1 MAYYDHHYFTIALT
15 NYFKLQVTSFMNKLK
30 NLIISFTIFFIP
42 IFTIAQTPPP
52 LGVAA
57 DFVLFTT
64 TGAVTNE
71 GISNV
76 TGDVGTNAGA
86 FTGFG
91 NINGSAHIVDEVSSQ
106 AANDLNTA
114 YSHINAQGPNS
125 VVGVLLGSGQVLLP
139 NIYLASG
146 ASTLTGTLTLD
157 GGNDPNACF
166 IIKIDGAFSTA
177 ASSKVILT
185 NGAKACNVFWRVN
198 GQMSMA
204 TNTIFKGSV
213 ISTGAIPLGVGVH
226 LEGRA
231 LSTTG
236 AITAS
241 SLTANI
247 SLGCGEPILSG
258 PTDPILGDS
267 IDYFGIFTTSGAVSN
282 TGTTDV
288 HGNVGSDNGVVSG
301 FDPAFVNDTI
311 HSIPDAITAQAALDL
326 DALYADLNSMN
337 FDIELLS
344 PTSFGNNLVL
354 TPHVYLLNAATI
366 LTDTVFLDAR
376 CVSSAVFVIRVNGS
390 LTTNENP
397 QVVLLGGAEA
407 KNIFW
412 QVEGEVAISDTG
424 NFKGTIVAN
433 NNSITLASGVILEGR
448 AFSTAGSIT
457 TTDVNIALKSVVTG
471 PTANLTTASKTA
483 CHGEGFTLRGNISAT
498 CDWTLTLSNGQTTT
512 GYGNGAWEIFV
523 LPTST
528 TTFTISSIVDAS
540 AVTGVPSGAATLTLP
555 SYNAGVAID
564 NDVATCLVSQ
574 GEWIHYYHSSG
585 RLLASINSAGQNLGA
600 ISVAT
605 YLDSAV
611 QVVPDCANPSLSYA
625 TAVMQRHW
633 VITPSI
639 QPTSPVQVRLLFSD
653 AEYDNLVTS
662 ANSNSNA
669 LDNISRIEDIKLS
682 KYSGPLNVNASATD
696 NCVSNGGTGGA
707 TLHSQSANGRTSS
720 YSLITNSSYVDFSV
734 SEFSEFWLHASSE
747 NSSLPIKLI
756 SFTAAAKE
764 DFVELNWITASENNN
779 DYFNVERST
788 DGINFNSIGRVS
800 GAGNSSQTLEYEIVD
815 DTPLNGVS
823 YYRLMQTD
831 YDGKTSYS
839 ELEAVEFDSRNAFN
853 FKIYPNPNN
862 GEGFSIDINE
872 NNYILLV
879 IMYDILGKEVY
890 TEVIFTTDSHE
901 YVYAIEP
908 SEKLKPGVYLVAV
921 TSNNGTHKKRLIV
934 R

>member
-1 MAYYDHHYFTIALT
+1 MKP
-15 NYFKLQVTSFMNKLK
+15 KLRRIL
-30 NLIISFTIFFIP
+30 ISFTLISIP
-42 IFTIAQTPPP
+42 TITAAQTPPP

-86 FTGFG
+86 FVGFG
-91 NINGSAHIVDEVSSQ
+91 NINGSAHIVDEVSAQ
-106 AANDLNTA
+106 AAIDLNTA
-114 YSHINAQGPNS
+114 YSHINAQGPDS
-125 VVGVLLGSGQVLLP
+125 AIGILLGSDQVLSP
-139 NIYLASG
+139 NIYLAPG
-146 ASTLTGTLTLD
+146 AATLTGTLTLD

-166 IIKIDGAFSTA
+166 VIKINGAFSTA
-177 ASSKVILT
+177 AGSKVILT

-204 TNTIFKGSV
+204 TNSIFKGSV
-213 ISTGAIPLGVGVH
+213 ITAGAIPLGVGVH

-231 LSTTG
+231 LSITG

-267 IDYFGIFTTSGAVSN
+267 IDYFGIFTATGAVSN

-288 HGNVGSDNGVVSG
+288 HSNVGSDNGAVSG

-326 DALYADLNSMN
+326 DALYADLNSMPVN
-337 FDIELLS
+337 IELLS
-344 PTSFGNNLVL
+344 PTTFGNSLVL
-354 TPHVYLLNAATI
+354 TPHVYLLSAATM
-366 LTDTVFLDAR
+366 LTDTLFLDAR
-376 CVSSAVFVIRVNGS
+376 CVSSAVFVIRINGA
-390 LTTNENP
+390 LTTNGNP

-412 QVEGEVAISDTG
+412 QVEGAVTISGAG

-433 NNSITLASGVILEGR
+433 NSSITLASGVILEGR
-448 AFSTAGSIT
+448 AFSTAGTIT
-457 TTDVNIALKSVVTG
+457 TADVNIARKSFVTG
-471 PTANLTTASKTA
+471 PTANLTTASKTV
-483 CHGEGFTLRGNISAT
+483 CHGEEVTLRGNITAT

-512 GYGNGAWEIFV
+512 GSGNGAWKIVV

-540 AVTGVPSGAATLTLP
+540 AVTGMPSGAATLTLP
-555 SYNAGVAID
+555 SYNAGVAIN
-564 NDVATCLVSQ
+564 NDVATCSVNQ
-574 GEWIHYYHSSG
+574 AGWVHYYHSSG
-585 RLLASINSAGQNLGA
+585 RLLASINSAGQNLGTV
-600 ISVAT
+600 SVTT

-611 QVVPDCANPSLSYA
+611 QIVPDCFNLSAFYE

-633 VITPSI
+633 VITPTI
-639 QPTSPVQVRLLFSD
+639 QPTMPVQVRLLFSD
-653 AEYDNLVTS
+653 AEYDNLVNK
-662 ANSNSNA
+662 ANSNSNIS
-669 LDNISRIEDIKLS
+669 DDISRIEDIKLT

-696 NCVSNGGTGGA
+696 NCVLNGGTGGG
-707 TLHSQSANGRTSS
+707 TLHSQDSNGRTSA
-720 YSLITNSSYVDFSV
+720 YSLITNSSYIDFSV
-734 SEFSEFWLHASSE
+734 SEFSEFWLHASSA

-756 SFTAAAKE
+756 SFTAAVKDA
-764 DFVELNWITASENNN
+764 FVELNWSTATENNN
-779 DYFNVERST
+779 DYFNVERSA
-788 DGINFNSIGRVS
+788 DGINFNSIGRVD
-800 GAGNSSQTLEYEIVD
+800 GAGNSSQTLNYEIVD

-823 YYRLMQTD
+823 YYRLRQTD
-831 YDGKTSYS
+831 YDGKNSYS
-839 ELEAVEFDSRNAFN
+839 ELEAVEFDSRNGFN

-862 GEGFSIDINE
+862 GERFSIDINE

-879 IMYDILGKEVY
+879 VMYDILGKELY
-890 TEVIFTTDSHE
+890 SEVIFTTDSHK

-908 SEKLKPGVYLVAV
+908 SQKLKPGVYLVAV

-934 R
+934 K